1 MWMTYHQLRAIMKC
15 GKIFWISISDIS
27 HKNVRQ
33 SFLKAPQ
40 SGSEFEACWWSIAAL
55 CGKDLSNWWGR
66 AGDWCTIFNL
76 LQKSQDRWLP
86 CLALF
91 SGGII
96 GQTIHSLWNDVE
108 KIKSPREKNAET
120 IKFFQCWLWLKTL
133 FYSEYFFRPSKYS
146 TSARENVKT
155 QVENQ
160 KLSSGSSSPQSSV
173 STFER
178 TPSNPKNEK

>member
-1 MWMTYHQLRAIMKC
+1 MAYNLYGWSYFLIHLIIYCLKAPKSVKPTYQLRAVIKC
-15 GKIFWISISDIS
+15 GKIFWISISDIL

-33 SFLKAPQ
+33 SFLTAPQ

-86 CLALF
+86 RLALF

-120 IKFFQCWLWLKTL
+120 IIFFNAGC
-133 FYSEYFFRPSKYS
+133 
-146 TSARENVKT
+146 
-155 QVENQ
+155 
-160 KLSSGSSSPQSSV
+160 G
-173 STFER
+173 
-178 TPSNPKNEK
+178 